1 MNIEYIYRVNDIDIH
16 YTNETN
22 GGGDHFFP
30 EYAKVA
36 HEWYGEVDSCLEWC
50 SGAGFIGYGM
60 LAAGVCKSVA
70 FNEIFDPC
78 VDILRKTADV
88 NKLDVNIYTEDTL
101 DNVEQ
106 QFDLVVGNP
115 PHWSTEEYARQ
126 AVQAINNGQP
136 LNERLQQVLVDK
148 DWAVHKSFFKN
159 MKRLLKPDGH
169 ILLQENS
176 TGSDPRMFNDM
187 LKGTGL
193 KVLSHADSIALKEL
207 NIYYLEI
214 GHD

>member
-1 MNIEYIYRVNDIDIH
+1 MNIDYILRVNDIDIH

-22 GGGDHFFP
+22 GGGDFFLP

-50 SGAGFIGYGM
+50 SGPGFIGYGM

-70 FNEIFDPC
+70 FNEIFEPA
-78 VDILRKTADV
+78 VDMLHKTADE
-88 NKLDVNIYTEDTL
+88 NNLDVNIYTEDTL

-126 AVQAINNGQP
+126 AVQAINNGQQ
-136 LNERLQQVLVDK
+136 LNDRVRQVLVDK

-193 KVLSHADSIALKEL
+193 KVLSHADSIAYKEL

>member
-1 MNIEYIYRVNDIDIH
+1 MRDRKDNDNNYSQII
-16 YTNETN
+16 
-22 GGGDHFFP
+22 
-30 EYAKVA
+30 
-36 HEWYGEVDSCLEWC
+36 SL
-50 SGAGFIGYGM
+50 
-60 LAAGVCKSVA
+60 
-70 FNEIFDPC
+70 
-78 VDILRKTADV
+78 
-88 NKLDVNIYTEDTL
+88 EDTL

-126 AVQAINNGQP
+126 AVQAINNGQQ
-136 LNERLQQVLVDK
+136 LNDRVRQVLVDK

-193 KVLSHADSIALKEL
+193 KVLSHADSIAYKEL